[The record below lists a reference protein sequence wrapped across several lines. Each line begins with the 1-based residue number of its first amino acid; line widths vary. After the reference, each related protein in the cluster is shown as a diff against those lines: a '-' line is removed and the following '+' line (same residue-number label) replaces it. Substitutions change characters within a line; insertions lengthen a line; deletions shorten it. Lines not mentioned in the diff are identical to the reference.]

1 MSYNNVHAA
10 AKSLHSGRTLKVNMQ
25 PHEPGILWP
34 GKGLGKGWLWNQA
47 AKRCSDGRY
56 HEPREIWRSAKC
68 QLQTISVCDNKWCLC
83 MSLYIHI
90 RIDRIEWY
98 VSNSWRHNRTRQKFA
113 MPKGAT
119 SPRPLG
125 TVLKRRKHHNSC
137 AMSSQRP
144 RFADLIQVAFLPV
157 GSLPSNWDVKTSCQL
172 HQLPYQIKAGY
183 LCGAP

>member
-1 MSYNNVHAA
+1 MSR
-10 AKSLHSGRTLKVNMQ
+10 AKFGDPQNASYKQ
-25 PHEPGILWP
+25 F
-34 GKGLGKGWLWNQA
+34 
-47 AKRCSDGRY
+47 
-56 HEPREIWRSAKC
+56 
-68 QLQTISVCDNKWCLC
+68 SVCDNKWCLC

-183 LCGAP
+183 LCGAPWKCSWHVVSTWTAGLGCRDHGAYPEIKIDQIRWTKWRY